1 MDTKNY
7 LELYNKY
14 KLKYLK
20 LKLKKQNQYG
30 GMSIHLEKSKL
41 LNINLVNKINDIV
54 SKIEDLLK
62 EIKIKTL
69 SEDLSRHTNQINI
82 LMDSLNN
89 YLESNDMPIKIN
101 GYPFFDLE
109 ELEKGLDK
117 FKNELDIEKLESKYK
132 LRETIYSIDEK
143 NYEKILDII
152 IEEFNITQL
161 IDIEKIFIST
171 ILGYNINYIIGYMVL
186 FRFLIK
192 NNIQLS
198 IINNN
203 ITYLTFSSIFTL
215 LNNAFNNE
223 EYIPIM
229 IELISQYIKSNPIK
243 KVIQIRNPPEIEK
256 IYGFDKIQIFGNIS
270 EKIEFIDSYD
280 SKNKVIIYKSGIVKD
295 EKKTNFDD
303 LKQIINTLF
312 RIPVFPKK

>member
-1 MDTKNY
+1 MKTKNY
-7 LELYNKY
+7 LDLYNKY

-20 LKLKKQNQYG
+20 LKKQNQYG
-30 GMSIHLEKSKL
+30 GSISEKSKDFAQL
-41 LNINLVNKINDIV
+41 QLDRINNIINE
-54 SKIEDLLK
+54 IEDLL
-62 EIKIKTL
+62 IKIKTL
-69 SEDLSRHTNQINI
+69 SEDLSRYTNQINN

-109 ELEKGLDK
+109 ELEEGLTK
-117 FKNELDIEKLESKYK
+117 FKNELDIEKLKSKYK

-143 NYEKILDII
+143 DYEKILDII
-152 IEEFNITQL
+152 IEEFNISQL
-161 IDIEKIFIST
+161 IDIEKLFTST
-171 ILGYNINYIIGYMVL
+171 ILGYNKNYIIGYMVL

-192 NNIQLS
+192 NQIQLS

-203 ITYLTFSSIFTL
+203 ISYLTFNSIFTL

-229 IELISQYIKSNPIK
+229 IELINQYIKLNPIK

-256 IYGFDKIQIFGNIS
+256 IYGFNEIQIFGNIN
-270 EKIEFIDSYD
+270 EKIDFIDSYD